1 MIVLAAPGRLA
12 SLQWG
17 FWKSHISWRIVHRF
31 SVGNANFL
39 VRHSQAFYQV
49 RGNTV
54 KNLQVAAVHSV
65 GWVTGHLPHFCQVF
79 YSFRTRGNCLY
90 SPDHSISLGLKQEGG
105 TIISSNPCHFWMR
118 MLRIEVL
125 TLSPQGHTTS
135 SQAQDSLAAPC
146 LWDQAAPP
154 NHPQTGWSSG
164 AERSRITDKAR
175 LSTWVHQPVIWPFQ
189 KYSLSIYSTYSFNG
203 ARFIYINKKLYTE
216 AKALPNPPSPSS
228 ICILKEVIAK
238 YLSFVSY
245 QPGRSLGGI

>member
-135 SQAQDSLAAPC
+135 SRGPGLLGSPL
-146 LWDQAAPP
+146 
-154 NHPQTGWSSG
+154 
-164 AERSRITDKAR
+164 
-175 LSTWVHQPVIWPFQ
+175 PVGPGCPTQ
-189 KYSLSIYSTYSFNG
+189 
-203 ARFIYINKKLYTE
+203 
-216 AKALPNPPSPSS
+216 PPSDWLEFWSR
-228 ICILKEVIAK
+228 EVQNHRQGQIKHMGASASNLTISKIFFK
-238 YLSFVSY
+238 YLFY
-245 QPGRSLGGI
+245 IFFQWGKIYLY